1 MDIATDI
8 IPSHHRDYNKARA
21 LAFSLIKQ
29 LELTRQECAQTP
41 PWIGAGYGDDG
52 DIISLENTEPFERAH
67 DLAVMVKSNPNALA
81 ILKAQ
86 DRLSLLEA

>member
-21 LAFSLIKQ
+21 LVFSLIKQ

-41 PWIGAGYGDDG
+41 PWIGTGYDEDG
-52 DIISLENTEPFERAH
+52 DIIALENTEPFERAYE
-67 DLAVMVKSNPNALA
+67 LSAMIRSNPNAVA

-86 DRLSLLEA
+86 DRLSILEA